1 MNRHRFLLVCLGL
14 AAGGLVP
21 ARAEERNAWPFAVQQ
36 RSPAGQITSTTALGP
51 LFFEK
56 NLPDGGRSRGFRP
69 FYLERTDSSGR
80 IVESSSLYPLFTYRG
95 DAESYNWS
103 VFNLINRSG
112 LQPGASPQL
121 QPHQPERFAVWP
133 FYFSRQTGDPATSYR
148 GLLPIAGEIK
158 DFYGYDR
165 IAWIL
170 FPLYTEVDKR
180 GARTTLAP
188 WPFLRVTR
196 GTETGFAIWPLFG
209 WRERPGQFQNRYVL
223 WPLIWNNTLQPSPEA
238 PEGTPPTR
246 QIGALPLYSREKN
259 ADFTNENFLWPFF
272 GRTARTAPYRYDET
286 RYLWPFLVQGRG
298 DERRVN
304 RWGPFYTH
312 SVIKGYDKTWI
323 GWPLWR
329 QGKWEADGL
338 AQTKTQFLF
347 FLYFSVEQRSLTN
360 PAAAPAE
367 KVHLWPLLSAWD
379 NGAGRRQFQFPSPL
393 EVFFPNND
401 AIRDNWTPLFALFR
415 YSQNAPGETR
425 GSLLWDGIT
434 WETSARE
441 ARADFH
447 LGPLLSVRS
456 QSSARRIALL
466 NGLIGIRRAPGERN
480 WRFFWLDFPG
490 TSAKLS
496 PGATAPTIR

>member
-14 AAGGLVP
+14 AAGGLAP
-21 ARAEERNAWPFAVQQ
+21 AQAEERNAWPLAVQQ
-36 RSPAGQITSTTALGP
+36 RSSAGQIISATALGP

-56 NLPDGGRSRGFRP
+56 NLSAGGRSTGFRP
-69 FYLERTDSSGR
+69 FYLERTDPAGR
-80 IVESSSLYPLFTYRG
+80 LVESSSLYPLFTYRG

-103 VFNLINRSG
+103 IFNLINRSG

-121 QPHQPERFAVWP
+121 QPSHAEKFALWP

-148 GLLPIAGEIK
+148 GLLPIAGEMK

-165 IAWIL
+165 IAWTL

-180 GARTTLAP
+180 GAHTTLAP
-188 WPFLRVTR
+188 WPFLRLTR
-196 GTETGFAIWPLFG
+196 GTETGFALWPFFG
-209 WRERPGQFQNRYVL
+209 WRERPGQFQNRYAL
-223 WPLIWNNTLQPSPEA
+223 WPLIWSNTLQPAPDSP
-238 PEGTPPTR
+238 PGTLPTR
-246 QIGALPLYSREKN
+246 QIGVLPLYSREQN
-259 ADFTNENFLWPFF
+259 ADFVNENFLWPFF
-272 GRTARTAPYRYDET
+272 GRTARTAPFRYDET

-298 DERRVN
+298 DDRRIN

-323 GWPLWR
+323 AWPLWR

-338 AQTKTQFLF
+338 AQTKTQLLF

-367 KVHLWPLLSAWD
+367 KVHVWPLLSAWD
-379 NGAGRRQFQFPSPL
+379 NGAGRRQYQFPSLL

-401 AIRDNWTPLFALFR
+401 TVREAWTPLFALYR
-415 YSQNAPGETR
+415 YSQTAAGESR
-425 GSLLWDGIT
+425 ASLLWDGIT

-441 ARADFH
+441 SRADFH

-456 QSSARRIALL
+456 QAAAHRIALL
-466 NGLIGIRRAPGERN
+466 NGLVGFRRSASERT
-480 WRFFWLDFPG
+480 WRLFWLDFPG
-490 TSAKLS
+490 KSTTLS
-496 PGATAPTIR
+496 SGAPAPAIR